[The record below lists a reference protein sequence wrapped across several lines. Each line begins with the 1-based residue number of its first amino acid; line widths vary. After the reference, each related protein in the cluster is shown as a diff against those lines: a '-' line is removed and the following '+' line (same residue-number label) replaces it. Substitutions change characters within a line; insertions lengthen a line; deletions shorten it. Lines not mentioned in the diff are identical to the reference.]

1 MKQYLIFISVIRKD
15 GAISTWS
22 HIERV
27 NENKT
32 LTNEDYESFIRFVIY
47 DKKVE
52 KNWIGGKIEK
62 THIRDFETN
71 KVVYEGGSTFNQ
83 YLNL

>member
-1 MKQYLIFISVIRKD
+1 MKQYLVFLSVIRKD
-15 GAISTWS
+15 GVITTCS

-32 LTNEDYESFIRFVIY
+32 LTNEDYESFIRSVIY
-47 DKKVE
+47 NKKTE

-62 THIRDFETN
+62 AHIRDFETN
-71 KVVYEGGSTFNQ
+71 KVVYEGGSIFNE
-83 YLNL
+83 YLKS